1 MLAPEISSLL
11 DGLHPLEVRV
21 LLAFGEVPSAA
32 EAVLREASG
41 LDASRLSMALGWL
54 LTKEAVCIEHE
65 TVTRRASLAEAG
77 ERYAADLVPELR
89 ILEWLAV
96 GERLTVA
103 DLRAGRGLEPD
114 EVSGAVGALKGLG
127 AIRIVEGGVLE
138 AVPGV
143 DVAEFHALQ
152 RLIAAVRDAG
162 SRVMGDPATADDDRL
177 IEQFFKKRGK
187 AKGIFRIDEEKDRT
201 YALTPVG
208 EALARAVVAKGGGGE
223 EVSQLTPELLKDG
236 AWRGKTFRKYN
247 IGLRPSRVYGG
258 KRHPYRA
265 FLDEVKTR
273 LVSMG
278 FEEMRGSLV
287 ENEFWN
293 MDALYMPQF
302 HPAREIHDVYFVRE
316 PRESR
321 PIPEPFATNVAKAHE
336 NGKGTGSVGWRYAFD
351 AARARRLV
359 LRSQGTAV
367 SARTMAAGPK
377 VPGKYFSIARCFRYD
392 QVDATHAPDFFQVEG
407 IVLGED
413 ITFRTLLGLL
423 RLFAVEVARAPEVKF
438 LPAYFPYTEP
448 SVELHARHPKLG
460 WMELGG
466 AGLFRPEVTLPLG
479 VKVPVIAWGL
489 GLDRMAM
496 TALGIHD
503 IRDLFT
509 PDLDQ
514 IRARRTTVVL

>member
-1 MLAPEISSLL
+1 
-11 DGLHPLEVRV
+11 
-21 LLAFGEVPSAA
+21 
-32 EAVLREASG
+32 
-41 LDASRLSMALGWL
+41 
-54 LTKEAVCIEHE
+54 
-65 TVTRRASLAEAG
+65 
-77 ERYAADLVPELR
+77 
-89 ILEWLAV
+89 
-96 GERLTVA
+96 
-103 DLRAGRGLEPD
+103 
-114 EVSGAVGALKGLG
+114 
-127 AIRIVEGGVLE
+127 
-138 AVPGV
+138 
-143 DVAEFHALQ
+143 
-152 RLIAAVRDAG
+152 
-162 SRVMGDPATADDDRL
+162 MGDPATADDDRL

-321 PIPEPFATNVAKAHE
+321 PIPEPFATNVARAHE
-336 NGKGTGSVGWRYAFD
+336 NGTGTGSSGWRYPFD

-377 VPGKYFSIARCFRYD
+377 VPGKYSRSPAAFATTRSTRPTRPTSFRS
-392 QVDATHAPDFFQVEG
+392 G

-413 ITFRTLLGLL
+413 ITFAHCSASCGCSPSRSRARRRSSSAGVFPLH
-423 RLFAVEVARAPEVKF
+423 RAVGR
-438 LPAYFPYTEP
+438 
-448 SVELHARHPKLG
+448 LHARHPKLG

-466 AGLFRPEVTLPLG
+466 AVVPSRSHVSARGEGPL
-479 VKVPVIAWGL
+479 IAWGL

-496 TALGIHD
+496 TALGST
-503 IRDLFT
+503 IRT
-509 PDLDQ
+509 CSRR
-514 IRARRTTVVL
+514 IRSDPRRRATVAF